1 MNLKKKMLVK
11 DFIKF
16 LSNAGI
22 DMFEL
27 KDVAV
32 HIDFEANN
40 VIICDKEFV
49 NSIIGDENED

>member
-1 MNLKKKMLVK
+1 MLVK